1 MGSIQGKVVL
11 VTGAAGGIGA
21 AAALLFTTEGA
32 AHVALADRDA
42 DRLEAS
48 AGVVRDSGGSASA
61 HAFDVTDEAAVA
73 AWVDGVAAAHGRID
87 CAFNNAGIS
96 QPSTPLHEME
106 REAFEEVIAVN
117 LTSVFLCLKHELRHL
132 VAQGTG
138 GAIVNTSSGAGLV
151 PAPGQ
156 PHYTAAKHGVLGLTR
171 LVAREYLRNEIRC
184 NAILPGITD
193 TPMLRG
199 GGEDLTDRAREGLRK
214 FSPTGELLDPTEVA
228 AAAVWLCS
236 DAARRINGQSIV
248 VDGGG
253 ILH

>member
-1 MGSIQGKVVL
+1 MGTIQGKVVL

-21 AAALLFTTEGA
+21 AAALLFATEGA
-32 AHVALADRDA
+32 QHVALADRDGE
-42 DRLEAS
+42 RLGTAAETVREA
-48 AGVVRDSGGSASA
+48 GGSAST
-61 HAFDVTDEAAVA
+61 HVFDVTDEPAVA
-73 AWVDGVAAAHGRID
+73 KWIDDVVAAQGRID
-87 CAFNNAGIS
+87 CAFNNAGINL
-96 QPSTPLHEME
+96 PSTPFHEME
-106 REAFEEVIAVN
+106 REVFEEVIAVN
-117 LTSVFLCLKHELRHL
+117 LTSVFLCLKHELRQL
-132 VAQGTG
+132 VTQGGG

-156 PHYTAAKHGVLGLTR
+156 PHYTAAKHGILGLTR
-171 LVAREYLRNEIRC
+171 QVAREYLRHGIRC

-199 GGEDLTDRAREGLRK
+199 GGDELTDRARDGLRR
-214 FSPTGELLDPTEVA
+214 FSPIGELLEPADVA
-228 AAAVWLCS
+228 ATAVWLCS